1 MADVVITKKKIT
13 SLYLGFTGSISL
25 QQIAT
30 SLGAKWTLPNNVLSI
45 SDPYLQYTA
54 SPFRLALSAT
64 ITVPALHLDDSA
76 LLVINGGS
84 NFSLTVS
91 DPFEII
97 PGLM

>member
-54 SPFRLALSAT
+54 SPFRLALSAK
-64 ITVPALHLDDSA
+64 ITVPALHFNDTA

-84 NFSLTVS
+84 NFSLSLS
-91 DPFEII
+91 DPFEIL